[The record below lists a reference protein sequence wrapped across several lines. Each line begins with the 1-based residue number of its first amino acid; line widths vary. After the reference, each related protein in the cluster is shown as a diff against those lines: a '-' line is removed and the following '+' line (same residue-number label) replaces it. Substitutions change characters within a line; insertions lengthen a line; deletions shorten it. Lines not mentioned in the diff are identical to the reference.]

1 MKSLNKI
8 IACDNMAM
16 ILMANKH
23 MYCCYN
29 IIDEEYINTFQYP
42 ELIRDNNGNRL
53 IPGDEYV
60 IITCQNGYNYHIN
73 VTGDSVVTMCAE
85 VFNFIQ
91 NK

>member
-1 MKSLNKI
+1 MKDYRKNV
-8 IACDNMAM
+8 ACDNMAM

-23 MYCCYN
+23 MYCCFQT
-29 IIDEEYINTFQYP
+29 IDEDYINSFTFP
-42 ELIRDNNGNRL
+42 DLIRDNRGNHL

-60 IITCQNGYNYHIN
+60 IVTCQNGYRYHIN

-85 VFNFIQ
+85 VFDFIQ